1 MSHEALNA
9 LISQNSWELVSPLTE
24 VGRSL
29 RARVKT
35 SERIGLVFWFA
46 DAQLSKRAAWAH
58 ALEHAA
64 QLFAVPELLESGE
77 NWILVEN
84 IQGEPLSEYLDG
96 VHSSLLGYKG
106 APHILQELGELARK
120 LHAMF
125 PEISFYGDPSDA
137 SAQWLTFNGYVA
149 SRLEEWAEHVR
160 SLGLAD
166 EGVQVVSK
174 VIGDLRQELASF
186 HPRSLTTIC
195 HRCLSPDHI
204 WVSEN
209 AKDIVGLTGLENCAA
224 LPPEMDL
231 AWILNVES
239 VAESDDLVR
248 HLYRG
253 YGAARTMDVQRREYF
268 YARVVALEALYAKP
282 PEIHGNVEN
291 LLRLLEV

>member
-1 MSHEALNA
+1 MSQEALDA
-9 LISQNSWELVSPLTE
+9 LISQNGWELVSPVTE

-35 SERIGLVFWFA
+35 TERQALVFWFEEEKLA
-46 DAQLSKRAAWAH
+46 KRVAWAH
-58 ALEHAA
+58 ELEHAA
-64 QLFAVPELLESGE
+64 QLFAVPELLDSGKQWVLLE
-77 NWILVEN
+77 DIK
-84 IQGEPLSEYLDG
+84 GEPLSQYLDG
-96 VHSSLLGYKG
+96 VHASLLGYKG
-106 APHILQELGELARK
+106 ASHLLQELGELARK

-125 PEISFYGDPSDA
+125 PEISFYGDPSDPN
-137 SAQWLTFNGYVA
+137 AQWLTFNGYVA

-160 SLGLAD
+160 SLGLED
-166 EGVQVVSK
+166 DGVQVVSK

-209 AKDIVGLTGLENCAA
+209 AKDIVGLTGFENCAA

-268 YARVVALEALYAKP
+268 YARVVALEALYARP

-291 LLRLLEV
+291 LLRLLEL